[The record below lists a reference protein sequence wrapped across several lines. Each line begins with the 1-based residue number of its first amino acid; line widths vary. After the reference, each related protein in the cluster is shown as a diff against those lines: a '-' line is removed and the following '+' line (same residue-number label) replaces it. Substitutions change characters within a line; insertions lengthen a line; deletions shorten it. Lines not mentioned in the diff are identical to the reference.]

1 MKALYDEWIAKESQI
16 SEYDKELTQIA
27 KESALCQ
34 RLQSIPG
41 IGLINATLL
50 YSYAG
55 DGSQF
60 KTGRHLAASLG
71 LVPRQY
77 SSGGKDRMLGISKR
91 GNKHLR
97 KQLVHGARAAYRAL
111 KEKPDDS
118 RLGRR
123 VANMGDKHPNK
134 IIVALANKF
143 ARIAWA
149 CMHKERQYQSNWTA
163 S

>member
-1 MKALYDEWIAKESQI
+1 MKALYDEWVAKASQVE
-16 SEYDKELTQIA
+16 EYDKELTQIA

-34 RLQSIPG
+34 RLQSILG

-60 KTGRHLAASLG
+60 KTGRHSAASLG

-97 KQLVHGARAAYRAL
+97 KQLVHGARAAYWAL
-111 KEKPDDS
+111 TVIFHE
-118 RLGRR
+118 
-123 VANMGDKHPNK
+123 AK
-134 IIVALANKF
+134 ICGAV
-143 ARIAWA
+143 RS
-149 CMHKERQYQSNWTA
+149 QQV
-163 S
+163 